1 MNAPMPATSSN
12 VVIRLGVLM
21 TTEEC
26 AHFEVLLENIQR
38 SLNVIVELRA
48 SLIERLD
55 RMASRVDRIEAK
67 VDKNGATLGGLEV
80 SASDAQRRIERIKTH
95 LPLNG
100 SSYSRPRRKATSAA
114 PPKRRKQP

>member
-1 MNAPMPATSSN
+1 MPSTSSN

-48 SLIERLD
+48 SLIERVD

-67 VDKNGATLGGLEV
+67 VDSNGTTLGGVEV
-80 SASDAQRRIERIKTH
+80 FASDAQRRLQRIETH

-100 SSYSRPRRKATSAA
+100 SSHSRPPRKATRAA
-114 PPKRRKQP
+114 SPKRRKQP